1 MHLGSNIAF
10 YKLLEFYSLH
20 LASIM
25 PVPNSLIGFLAT
37 CPSPYLHDSPMK
49 EYTLVLDLDETLVH
63 YNSKNSQNQ
72 LKIRPFCQ
80 EFIFEMS
87 EFF

>member
-10 YKLLEFYSLH
+10 YKFLEFYSLH